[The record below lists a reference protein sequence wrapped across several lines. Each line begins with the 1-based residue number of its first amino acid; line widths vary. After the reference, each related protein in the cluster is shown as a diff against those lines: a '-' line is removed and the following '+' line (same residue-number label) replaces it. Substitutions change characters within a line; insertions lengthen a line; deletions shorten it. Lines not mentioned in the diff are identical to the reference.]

1 MQCREYMYCPFGF
14 LSQREDSYSHA
25 DWRNIEENTK
35 LCRGQQSADPEA
47 DAIPNETGQEGRF
60 SSLDQYMVERKP
72 GEEASVTSLSSVPV
86 LTAIPEVHT
95 SAWNV
100 SHPIYYL
107 TPSHGQ
113 LRYCHQPDNETHL
126 VVTRCTT
133 LSFSSHKHKLN
144 VICGPVLD

>member
-1 MQCREYMYCPFGF
+1 MYCPFGF
-14 LSQREDSYSHA
+14 PSQREDSYSHA

-72 GEEASVTSLSSVPV
+72 GEEASVTSLSSVPA